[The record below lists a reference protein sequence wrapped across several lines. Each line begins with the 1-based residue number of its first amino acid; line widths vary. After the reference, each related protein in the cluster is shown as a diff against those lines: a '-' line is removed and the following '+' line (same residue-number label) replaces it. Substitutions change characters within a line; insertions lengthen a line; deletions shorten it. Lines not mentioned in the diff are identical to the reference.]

1 MIRQTGLY
9 YCGDE
14 IVKLLFNYCTV
25 PGYEEA
31 IRRTGK
37 TLDEYLAMLGLD
49 GIELLV
55 YRSEP
60 YMRSFEKET
69 VGAHLRSWY
78 CWYDLW
84 KNNKERLY
92 QIFKTE
98 DAMRDYYGGTQKR
111 AWLLQIRRNIQAA
124 LIEKPEYLVYRVEEV
139 TPAEQYSW
147 VFEHTDAE
155 VMKMAARVFNRVHQE
170 VPMETMVLFE
180 NSWWPGLRLLQ
191 PKQVE
196 TFLESIK
203 LENIGLMLDTGH
215 LLNTNPDLKS
225 EREGIDYICQVLKNL
240 GELRK
245 YIKGVHLS
253 CSLSGEYQRQSP
265 QMIPSLE
272 NDARLLS
279 HVCNIDQH
287 LPFTDPAIE
296 KIFELISPDYLVH
309 VLYYDDF
316 NQMAVQL
323 QKQKQLIKI

>member
-1 MIRQTGLY
+1 MKQ
-9 YCGDE
+9 
-14 IVKLLFNYCTV
+14 LFNYCTV

-37 TLDEYLAMLGLD
+37 SLDEYLSMLGLD

-60 YMRSFEKET
+60 YMRPFDKET

-84 KNNKERLY
+84 KDNKERLY
-92 QIFKTE
+92 QIFRTDE
-98 DAMRDYYGGTQKR
+98 ALRDYYGGTQKR
-111 AWLLQIRRNIQAA
+111 AWLLQIKRNIQAA

-147 VFEHTDAE
+147 VFERTDAE
-155 VMKMAARVFNRVHQE
+155 VMKMATRVFNRVSAE
-170 VPMETMVLFE
+170 VPETVKVLFE
-180 NSWWPGLRLLQ
+180 NTWWPGLRLLD
-191 PKQVE
+191 PKTVDD
-196 TFLESIK
+196 FLGRIK
-203 LENIGLMLDTGH
+203 FENIGLMLDTGH

-245 YIKGVHLS
+245 FIKGVHLS

-265 QMIPSLE
+265 HMIPSLE

-287 LPFTDPAIE
+287 LPFTDPAVE
-296 KIFELISPDYLVH
+296 KIFELISPEYVVH

-316 NQMAVQL
+316 NQLAVQIAN
-323 QKQKQLIKI
+323 QKRLLLS

>member
-1 MIRQTGLY
+1 
-9 YCGDE
+9 
-14 IVKLLFNYCTV
+14 
-25 PGYEEA
+25 
-31 IRRTGK
+31 
-37 TLDEYLAMLGLD
+37 
-49 GIELLV
+49 
-55 YRSEP
+55 
-60 YMRSFEKET
+60 
-69 VGAHLRSWY
+69 
-78 CWYDLW
+78 
-84 KNNKERLY
+84 
-92 QIFKTE
+92 
-98 DAMRDYYGGTQKR
+98 
-111 AWLLQIRRNIQAA
+111 
-124 LIEKPEYLVYRVEEV
+124 
-139 TPAEQYSW
+139 
-147 VFEHTDAE
+147 
-155 VMKMAARVFNRVHQE
+155 
-170 VPMETMVLFE
+170 
-180 NSWWPGLRLLQ
+180 
-191 PKQVE
+191 
-196 TFLESIK
+196 
-203 LENIGLMLDTGH
+203 MLDTGH

-309 VLYYDDF
+309 VLYYDEF

>member
-1 MIRQTGLY
+1 
-9 YCGDE
+9 
-14 IVKLLFNYCTV
+14 VKQLFNYCTV

-37 TLDEYLAMLGLD
+37 TLEEYLAMLGLD

-60 YMRSFEKET
+60 YMRPFEKEA

-84 KNNKERLY
+84 KSKKDRLY
-92 QIFKTE
+92 QIFKSE
-98 DAMRDYYGGTQKR
+98 EALREYYGGTQKR

-147 VFEHTDAE
+147 KFEHTDAE
-155 VMKMAARVFNRVHQE
+155 VTKMAARVFNRVYSE
-170 VPMETMVLFE
+170 VPATTKVLFE
-180 NSWWPGLRLLQ
+180 NTWWPGLRLLD
-191 PKQVE
+191 PGIVE
-196 TFLESIK
+196 TFLSSVK
-203 LENIGLMLDTGH
+203 FENSGLMLDTGH
-215 LLNTNPDLKS
+215 LLNTNPDLKT
-225 EREGIDYICQVLKNL
+225 EQEGIAYICRVLKEL

-253 CSLSGEYQRQSP
+253 CSLSGDYQKQSP
-265 QMIPSLE
+265 LMIPSLE

-287 LPFTDPAIE
+287 LPFTDPAVE
-296 KIFELISPDYLVH
+296 KIFELISPDYVVH

-316 NQMAVQL
+316 NQLAVQIAN
-323 QKQKQLIKI
+323 QKKLLKV

>member
-1 MIRQTGLY
+1 M
-9 YCGDE
+9 
-14 IVKLLFNYCTV
+14 KHLFNYCTV

-31 IRRTGK
+31 IRRAGC
-37 TLDEYLAMLGLD
+37 TLDEYLSMLGLD

-84 KNNKERLY
+84 KNNKENLY
-92 QIFKTE
+92 RIFKTE
-98 DAMRDYYGGTQKR
+98 DALRDYYGGTQKR
-111 AWLLQIRRNIQAA
+111 AWLLQIKRNIQAA

-147 VFEHTDAE
+147 EFSHTDAE
-155 VMKMAARVFNRVHQE
+155 VSKTAARVFNRVNSE
-170 VPMETMVLFE
+170 IPTETMVLFE
-180 NSWWPGLRLLQ
+180 NTWWPGLRLLE
-191 PKQVE
+191 PKQVD
-196 TFLESIK
+196 TFLQSIK
-203 LENIGLMLDTGH
+203 FENIGLMLDTGH
-215 LLNTNPDLKS
+215 LLNTNPDLSS
-225 EREGIDYICQVLKNL
+225 EREGIDYICSVLKNL
-240 GELRK
+240 GELCK
-245 YIKGVHLS
+245 HIKGVHLS
-253 CSLSGEYQRQSP
+253 CSLSGEYQRQAP

-287 LPFTDPAIE
+287 LPFTDPAVE

-316 NQMAVQL
+316 NQLAVQL
-323 QKQKQLIKI
+323 KKQKQLLNL